1 MELTKDTSK
10 VLASIYK
17 IYLERRK
24 EGKSHN
30 EACNFKLAFYKNE
43 KHISDWQEDDV
54 KSCLAELKAAYFVKI
69 YVSGNFVVERSLIS
83 YMDNRF
89 KSGIVEV
96 VKYITDLA
104 TGIAT
109 SLII

>member
-17 IYLERRK
+17 IYLEFRK

-30 EACNFKLAFYKNE
+30 EASMFKKDFYKN
-43 KHISDWQEDDV
+43 V
-54 KSCLAELKAAYFVKI
+54 KSLSDFHESDIQSCVAELKNAGFLKVYT
-69 YVSGNFVVERSLIS
+69 SGSFVVERSLIS
-83 YMDNRF
+83 YMENRF
-89 KSGIVEV
+89 KSGIAEV
-96 VKYITDLA
+96 AKYITDLA